1 MVLKKQNTITIP
13 TEFNGMARH
22 KEIKS
27 AANDDY
33 AYEYDYPD
41 NVKADNVYFTIDLDT
56 KARIRE
62 LENYL
67 MRIPLRDRCQ
77 LLLTQGVIF
86 CTNWSKLS

>member
-67 MRIPLRDRCQ
+67 MRIPLFITPVN
-77 LLLTQGVIF
+77 LLATHH
-86 CTNWSKLS
+86 LSFTLI